1 MKFVETN
8 LKGVYV
14 IEPAIYED
22 DRGHFL
28 EAFREKVFQDRGV
41 IFRYV
46 QDNISTSV
54 RGVVRGLHYQK
65 EPFTQAKLV
74 MAVKGEILDVAVDI
88 RKDRSE
94 EHTSE
99 LQSRGHHVCRPL
111 LEVKELL

>member
-28 EAFREKVFQDRGV
+28 EAFREKVFEERGL

-54 RGVVRGLHYQK
+54 KGVVRGLHYQK

-88 RKDRSE
+88 RKGSPTFRSE

-99 LQSRGHHVCRPL
+99 LQSRGH
-111 LEVKELL
+111 

>member
-28 EAFREKVFQDRGV
+28 EAFREKVFEERGL

-46 QDNISTSV
+46 QDNVSTSV
-54 RGVVRGLHYQK
+54 KGVARARHYQK
-65 EPFTQAKLV
+65 EPFTQATPV
-74 MAVKGEILDVAVDI
+74 MAVNGESLDLAADI
-88 RKDRSE
+88 RHGSPTFGR
-94 EHTSE
+94 H
-99 LQSRGHHVCRPL
+99 CP
-111 LEVKELL
+111 

>member
-54 RGVVRGLHYQK
+54 KGVVRGLHYQK
-65 EPFTQAKLV
+65 E
-74 MAVKGEILDVAVDI
+74 
-88 RKDRSE
+88 RSE

-99 LQSRGHHVCRPL
+99 LQSRGHLVCRLL
-111 LEVKELL
+111 LEKKNTQKTDTQE